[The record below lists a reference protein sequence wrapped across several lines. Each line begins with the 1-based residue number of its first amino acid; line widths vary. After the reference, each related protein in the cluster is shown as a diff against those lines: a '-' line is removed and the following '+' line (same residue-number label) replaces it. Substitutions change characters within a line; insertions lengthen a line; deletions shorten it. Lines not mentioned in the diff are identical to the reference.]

1 MRLIGNQS
9 RDIKKIVNPFI
20 KTGSWVAHSEA
31 ILQTMLCSEKVEERS
46 QAVEKILNIRGEG
59 DEDTQTGNS
68 YVRPRKTPDINPDA
82 SSLTDLIDWTSVS
95 EPPLTCNLTTAA
107 VRAFVDCPMEVP
119 NWPSHTQSVERCIK
133 MVTEAAAHVYSQE
146 RREGYIRSKV
156 VSRELMS
163 MNKSK
168 KDLANLVKFKRPIQK
183 K

>member
-1 MRLIGNQS
+1 
-9 RDIKKIVNPFI
+9 
-20 KTGSWVAHSEA
+20 
-31 ILQTMLCSEKVEERS
+31 
-46 QAVEKILNIRGEG
+46 
-59 DEDTQTGNS
+59 
-68 YVRPRKTPDINPDA
+68 
-82 SSLTDLIDWTSVS
+82 
-95 EPPLTCNLTTAA
+95 
-107 VRAFVDCPMEVP
+107 MEVP

-133 MVTEAAAHVYSQE
+133 MVTEAAARVYSKE

>member
-1 MRLIGNQS
+1 
-9 RDIKKIVNPFI
+9 
-20 KTGSWVAHSEA
+20 
-31 ILQTMLCSEKVEERS
+31 
-46 QAVEKILNIRGEG
+46 
-59 DEDTQTGNS
+59 
-68 YVRPRKTPDINPDA
+68 
-82 SSLTDLIDWTSVS
+82 
-95 EPPLTCNLTTAA
+95 
-107 VRAFVDCPMEVP
+107 MEVP

-133 MVTEAAAHVYSQE
+133 MVTEAASHVYSHE